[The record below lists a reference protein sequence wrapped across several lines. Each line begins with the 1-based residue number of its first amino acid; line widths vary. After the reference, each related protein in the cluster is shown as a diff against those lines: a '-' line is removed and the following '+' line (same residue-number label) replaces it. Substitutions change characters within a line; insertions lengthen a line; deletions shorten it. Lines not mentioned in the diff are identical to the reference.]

1 MKSTALSA
9 LNNNLLSV
17 SNVTQFLVVNPA
29 ISCKNPVVLAIV
41 NRAAQRCRHWFG
53 QEADVNFE
61 RKFALLLTDYIA
73 SLPTLVAEFNSL
85 CERNG
90 WLNIAHQTNQIIVS
104 FLQQNSE
111 DQADIAV
118 VNALNIAYFSHRLI
132 EELHDHM
139 MCRLGKPETSW
150 NMTGV
155 NILAHQAIGEA
166 YAATLDQTVIELV
179 DKLIINAPTLTELEN
194 NKNQT
199 FIWPCFC
206 EQHGLSL
213 AC

>member
-104 FLQQNSE
+104 SE
-111 DQADIAV
+111 PSGS
-118 VNALNIAYFSHRLI
+118 SHVTKFPQRRN
-132 EELHDHM
+132 E
-139 MCRLGKPETSW
+139 P
-150 NMTGV
+150 
-155 NILAHQAIGEA
+155 
-166 YAATLDQTVIELV
+166 
-179 DKLIINAPTLTELEN
+179 
-194 NKNQT
+194 
-199 FIWPCFC
+199 
-206 EQHGLSL
+206 LSPP
-213 AC
+213 ARR